1 MRGPGAK
8 RFSRRR
14 HPAGAQPLSAAAAIL
29 SWRLRGNGET
39 PSLDR
44 CCCCS
49 GCRSPG
55 PSPSSSF
62 PGTWGGDGWTGEG
75 GSDKPA
81 GHRGLRGARDA
92 GPAAV
97 RAHFPSPGVETRTR
111 AASEA
116 ATPGACGSDSSGRRA
131 AGSRHPGS
139 CREPPRSRAPPPRPP
154 ASAAASAAPP
164 PARPLCAPSP
174 GGPARVGPRRLREAP
189 PRGPPAA
196 APLTLAA
203 PPGGPRGS
211 KPELSRH
218 PFNRNSFRQSSSAVL
233 SLTPGPKIHT

>member
-39 PSLDR
+39 PSPDR
-44 CCCCS
+44 CCCCFS
-49 GCRSPG
+49 GCRSQG

-62 PGTWGGDGWTGEG
+62 PGTWGGDGSTGER
-75 GSDKPA
+75 GSDKPE
-81 GHRGLRGARDA
+81 GHRGLRAARDA

-97 RAHFPSPGVETRTR
+97 RAHFPSPRVETRTM

-116 ATPGACGSDSSGRRA
+116 AMPGACGWDSSRRRA

-139 CREPPRSRAPPPRPP
+139 CRGPLRSRAPPPRPP
-154 ASAAASAAPP
+154 ALAAASAAPP
-164 PARPLCAPSP
+164 PARPLISLLSP
-174 GGPARVGPRRLREAP
+174 IGRAHV
-189 PRGPPAA
+189 
-196 APLTLAA
+196 
-203 PPGGPRGS
+203 
-211 KPELSRH
+211 
-218 PFNRNSFRQSSSAVL
+218 
-233 SLTPGPKIHT
+233 